1 MHAIVFVRNKIYRL
15 HHNIVTATVYLSDQQ
30 GLLSRFTQGLAGRYL
45 HLKSTEVLTGS
56 FRPEGATTDGLAIY
70 LPESVDQFEQARHN
84 LGVYRVSILHQL
96 GYYEFGTFE
105 FSFEQALNRIPQ
117 IPEPPAKGKW
127 RRFDDQPVELEL
139 FFDRFE
145 HSALAQKL
153 FLLLEDYR
161 IDCRLPVP
169 FPGIES
175 DLARVM
181 SNALATRDTNNS
193 KPTPIS
199 QLLESMLEYS
209 LGADREQLISRDRTD
224 RLQPLLDQM
233 SPLSKL
239 SADVYD
245 SAAATVNGY
254 QIILQFAQR
263 GTQPVAT
270 DTSTDFDQPS
280 TDAGDPGDGISLISD
295 GDMEIQ
301 GADFRGDLIPE
312 MVQRRMRLADLIA
325 ETEAV
330 ETIGEQ
336 LPPKE
341 LAEHLQNLR
350 PDFEKG
356 EIENSE
362 VRNSTEEIEGD
373 AAQNATTRPDNAES
387 LARLI
392 RAELDASKVRMQRE
406 ESVLRRAF
414 GETGIV
420 SRSYFYDE
428 WDYATESYRK
438 GWCRLFEQR
447 LQGDDYDYFR
457 VVRQR
462 HRLLA
467 AGIEHQLR
475 RIRAESLA
483 RVKRVA
489 DGDELDLDQL
499 LTAVIDRRAG
509 LMPDERVYSRKERT
523 KREVAAA
530 FLLDMSASTDDEVPD
545 QEAETVDLAADA
557 STNTL
562 THDWSKAAST
572 RRVIDVEKDALVI
585 MSEALS
591 MLGDAYAIYGFSG
604 YGREEVE
611 FYVAKEFD
619 EGLNARSKSALAEM
633 KPKRS
638 TRMGPAI
645 RHSLHKL
652 QLQDA
657 PLKVLIILSDGFPQD
672 CDYGPDRN
680 DHEYGIQ
687 DTARAIKEAEDR
699 NIATFCITVDQS
711 GHDYLR
717 RMCEEDRY
725 LVIDEIESLPNEL
738 SKIYQLLTV

>member
-1 MHAIVFVRNKIYRL
+1 MSSA
-15 HHNIVTATVYLSDQQ
+15 VYLSDQQ

-45 HLKSTEVLTGS
+45 HLKSIEVLTGT
-56 FRPEGATTDGLAIY
+56 FRPEGATTDGLAIF
-70 LPESVDQFEQARHN
+70 LPESVDQFDLSRHN

-96 GYYEFGTFE
+96 GYFEFGTFN
-105 FSFEQALNRIPQ
+105 FSFETAIERIPNL
-117 IPEPPAKGKW
+117 PEPPANPRW
-127 RRFDDQPVELEL
+127 RRFDDQPVDLES

-145 HSALAQKL
+145 HPALAQKL

-161 IDCRLPVP
+161 IDCRLNVP
-169 FPGIES
+169 FPGIEQ
-175 DLARVM
+175 DLERVM
-181 SNALATRDTNNS
+181 KHALDALTPSAENS
-193 KPTPIS
+193 TPIS
-199 QLLESMLEYS
+199 RLIESMLKCS
-209 LGADREQLISRDRTD
+209 LGADRETLIATDRTG
-224 RLQPLLDQM
+224 RLAKLIDQM
-233 SPLSKL
+233 TPLAQL

-245 SAAATVNGY
+245 SATAALNCYRV
-254 QIILQFAQR
+254 ILQFASTESRTSIAQ
-263 GTQPVAT
+263 TT
-270 DTSTDFDQPS
+270 DNFDLPDS
-280 TDAGDPGDGISLISD
+280 DAEEPGGGVSLLSD

-301 GADFRGDLIPE
+301 GADYRGDMIPE
-312 MVQRRMRLADLIA
+312 LVQRRMRLADLIA
-325 ETEAV
+325 EMEAI
-330 ETIGEQ
+330 EEMGEH
-336 LPPKE
+336 LPPQE
-341 LAEHLQNLR
+341 LAEHLQDLR
-350 PDFEKG
+350 SDFEPST
-356 EIENSE
+356 IENSDG
-362 VRNSTEEIEGD
+362 RSSTEEIEGQTP
-373 AAQNATTRPDNAES
+373 QNATTRPAGAEA

-392 RAELDASKVRMQRE
+392 RKELDASQVRVQRE

-414 GETGIV
+414 GDNGITT
-420 SRSYFYDE
+420 RSYFYDE
-428 WDYATESYRK
+428 WDYIGERYKK
-438 GWCRLFEQR
+438 GWCRLYEQR
-447 LQGDDYDYFR
+447 LEGDDFDYFR
-457 VVRQR
+457 VVRAR

-467 AGIEHQLR
+467 ASIENQLR

-509 LMPDERVYSRKERT
+509 LMPDERVYSRKERA

-530 FLLDMSASTDDEVPD
+530 FLLDMSASTDDEIPD
-545 QEAETVDLAADA
+545 PEAETVDLTADA
-557 STNTL
+557 TTNTL
-562 THDWSKAAST
+562 THDWSKAPSN
-572 RRVIDVEKDALVI
+572 RRVIDVEKDALVL

-591 MLGDAYAIYGFSG
+591 VLGDAYAIYGFSG

-611 FYVAKEFD
+611 FYVAKEFE
-619 EGLNARSKSALAEM
+619 EGLNSRSKSALAAM

-645 RHSLHKL
+645 RHAIRKL

>member
-1 MHAIVFVRNKIYRL
+1 MSS
-15 HHNIVTATVYLSDQQ
+15 TAYLSDQQ

-45 HLKSTEVLTGS
+45 HLKCVDVLTGT
-56 FRPEGATTDGLAIY
+56 FRPEGATTDGLSIF
-70 LPESVDQFEQARHN
+70 LPESVDQFDRFRHN
-84 LGVYRVSILHQL
+84 MGVYRVSILHQL
-96 GYYEFGTFE
+96 GYFEFGTFD
-105 FSFEQALNRIPQ
+105 FSFKRAIERIPNL
-117 IPEPPAKGKW
+117 PEPPANPRW
-127 RRFDDQPVELEL
+127 RRFDDRPVDLEL

-145 HSALAQKL
+145 HPALAQKL
-153 FLLLEDYR
+153 FLLLEDFR
-161 IDCRLPVP
+161 IDSRLHVP
-169 FPGIES
+169 FPGIKQ

-181 SNALATRDTNNS
+181 QHALASRTSELETT
-193 KPTPIS
+193 TPIS
-199 QLLESMLEYS
+199 RLLGSMLEFS
-209 LGADREQLISRDRTD
+209 LGADRESLIRQDRTG
-224 RLQPLLDQM
+224 RLVTLIDHM
-233 SPLSKL
+233 SPLSQL
-239 SADVYD
+239 SPDVYD
-245 SAAATVNGY
+245 AAAATLECYRV
-254 QIILQFAQR
+254 ILQFASAESPAKTR
-263 GTQPVAT
+263 NTG
-270 DTSTDFDQPS
+270 SSFDPRE
-280 TDAGDPGDGISLISD
+280 DDEGDLEGGVSLLSD

-301 GADFRGDLIPE
+301 GADFRGDMIPE
-312 MVQRRMRLADLIA
+312 LVQRRMRLAELMA
-325 ETEAV
+325 EMEAI
-330 ETIGEQ
+330 EEMGEH
-336 LPPKE
+336 LPPQE

-350 PDFEKG
+350 SDFEPVV
-356 EIENSE
+356 IENSE
-362 VRNSTEEIEGD
+362 GQSSGEEIEGQTP
-373 AAQNATTRPDNAES
+373 QNATTRPAGAEA

-392 RAELDASKVRMQRE
+392 RKELDASQVRAQRE
-406 ESVLRRAF
+406 ASVLRRAF
-414 GETGIV
+414 GDTKIMT
-420 SRSYFYDE
+420 RSYFYDE
-428 WDYATESYRK
+428 WDYISERYKK
-438 GWCRLFEQR
+438 GWCRLYEQR
-447 LQGDDYDYFR
+447 LAGDDYDYFR
-457 VVRQR
+457 VVRAR

-467 AGIEHQLR
+467 ASIENQLR

-509 LMPDERVYSRKERT
+509 LMPDDRIYSRKERT

-545 QEAETVDLAADA
+545 PEAESVDLTSDA
-557 STNTL
+557 NTNTL
-562 THDWSKAAST
+562 THDWSKATSN
-572 RRVIDVEKDALVI
+572 RRVIDVEKDALVL

-591 MLGDAYAIYGFSG
+591 VLGDAYAIYGFSG

-619 EGLNARSKSALAEM
+619 EALNSRTKSALAEM

-645 RHSLHKL
+645 RHALHKL
-652 QLQDA
+652 LLQDA

-687 DTARAIKEAEDR
+687 DTAKAIQEAQNR
-699 NIATFCITVDQS
+699 GVATFCITVDQS

-725 LVIDEIESLPNEL
+725 LVIDEIESLPSEL